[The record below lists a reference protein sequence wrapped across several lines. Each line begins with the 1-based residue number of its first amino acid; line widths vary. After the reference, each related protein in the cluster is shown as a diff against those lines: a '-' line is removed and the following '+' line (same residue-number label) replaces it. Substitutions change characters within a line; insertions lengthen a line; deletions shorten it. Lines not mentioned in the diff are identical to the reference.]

1 MPVDAAVARLQRMSV
16 PVFAEAYEGLGDIQ
30 GVLSYDGQ
38 CLRLS
43 FHTAD
48 ALFGL
53 LKSKAQDLELALD
66 SVEDIEFGL
75 GWFWLMPFLQLRLN
89 DFALLSKVPAA
100 KHGRLRL
107 RVRFADRHLARRFGE
122 QLRFARAEHLH
133 RAIDGSLPMET
144 EQASPPPPQVLPVQA
159 PPASPVQAESAA
171 DPASERQRRVVED

>member
-1 MPVDAAVARLQRMSV
+1 MPVDSAVARLQRMSV

-43 FHTAD
+43 FHTTD

-53 LKSKAQDLELALD
+53 LKSKAQELELDLD

-75 GWFWLMPFLQLRLN
+75 GWFWLLPYLQFRLN
-89 DFALLSKVPAA
+89 DFSLLSKVPAA

-133 RAIDGSLPMET
+133 HAIDGSLPT
-144 EQASPPPPQVLPVQA
+144 EARPASTQPPPALPVQA
-159 PPASPVQAESAA
+159 PSSPPASTESVVDPTA
-171 DPASERQRRVVED
+171 DGQRRVVED